1 MLLLKL
7 NEFLDFAGIERLL
20 HPGVVI
26 VGEHDSLGH
35 ACGSASIDESTTIAW
50 LNLIH
55 PLLDNLIPDALADL
69 QKVFPFNESPTVVVG
84 NLLLFLV
91 QHNIPNFLALKQI
104 EVSLGTLKILSN
116 HELALRV
123 FSNVR
128 AGCF

>member
-35 ACGSASIDESTTIAW
+35 ACGSASIDESATIAW

-55 PLLDNLIPDALADL
+55 PLLDNLIPDA
-69 QKVFPFNESPTVVVG
+69 
-84 NLLLFLV
+84 
-91 QHNIPNFLALKQI
+91 
-104 EVSLGTLKILSN
+104 
-116 HELALRV
+116 ELARRYLSPICKKSFHLMSRPP
-123 FSNVR
+123 
-128 AGCF
+128 